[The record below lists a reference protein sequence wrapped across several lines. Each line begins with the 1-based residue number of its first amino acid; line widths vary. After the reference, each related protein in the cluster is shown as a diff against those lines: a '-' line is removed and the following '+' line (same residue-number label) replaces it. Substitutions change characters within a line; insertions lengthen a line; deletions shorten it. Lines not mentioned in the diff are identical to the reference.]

1 MDKQISNIKLMDN
14 GDIRL
19 KTRRTVTPCNKV
31 YTLDTNFVE
40 LRVSNKFVVTMNTED
55 YLNYALWANCL
66 EMGHADI
73 SKGVVAVD
81 TGFTHKSVAAMIMQT
96 KKGQK
101 VGYKDGNKF
110 NLVRSNLYIKGEPI
124 A

>member
-1 MDKQISNIKLMDN
+1 MDKQISNIELLSN

-19 KTRRTVTPCNKV
+19 KTRRVVTPCNRV
-31 YTLDTNFVE
+31 LNLNTNIAE
-40 LRVSNKFVVTMNTED
+40 ILVSNKYFVTINTED
-55 YLNYALWANCL
+55 YFNCSLWANTV

-73 SKGVVAVD
+73 RRGVVAVD

-101 VGYKDGNKF
+101 VGYRDGNKF
-110 NLVRSNLYIKGEPI
+110 NLVRSNLYIKGE
-124 A
+124 